1 MGVENFMNTSAG
13 NRTAKRARVLLA
25 GRLETPKGEFEVR
38 LRDISR
44 KGALVECAKSPV
56 AGTEVTFVRGDTR
69 VPSRVAWAGKD
80 RLGLEFDEMIDEQEV
95 LVQLKRRDPPL
106 KHDVLLPGRPPINGM
121 TAKERKLAEAWGVNV
136 GLVVPD

>member
-1 MGVENFMNTSAG
+1 MGVVNFMNSAAG
-13 NRTAKRARVLLA
+13 NRSAKRARVLLA
-25 GRLETPKGEFEVR
+25 GRLETPKGEIEVR

-44 KGALVECAKSPV
+44 KGALVECTKGPS
-56 AGTEVTFVRGDTR
+56 AGTEVTFVRGRTR
-69 VPSRVAWAGKD
+69 VPARVAWAGKD
-80 RLGLEFDEMIDEQEV
+80 RIGLEFDELIDEQEV

-121 TAKERKLAEAWGVNV
+121 SAKERKLAEAWGVNV